1 MKSPSLIGRLMFSVT
16 AAVVT
21 FWVVAAVGGIFVMS
35 DEFAEIFDSALQE
48 TAERLTPLIVD
59 DLVRR
64 DNPETTLSLDV
75 GPQSSARQYLT
86 YQARDIGG
94 NILVHSSD
102 ITNGPFPAPLT
113 EGFWE
118 DDTAR
123 YYTVATAN
131 NTIFVQVADQLKNR
145 REAINE
151 GALALLLPILVLVP
165 LSLYVIRLVA
175 RRAVHP
181 VNDLRQAIA
190 EKDSGDLT
198 PITVQGLASELQPI
212 VHSVNFLMGR
222 VRSTLEAERAFTSN
236 SAHELRTPIA
246 GALAHTQLLKS
257 EVKTATGQ
265 ARVEQ
270 VEASLH
276 KLSRLVEKL
285 MQLARAEA
293 NITFSDK
300 PVELLKVLD
309 FLVEEFQR
317 AQLTVHYEGR
327 IDYKRDL
334 KASLWRPINED
345 AFAIVTRNLIENAL
359 LHGAHNEPVIIRVVS
374 NNTIRIINGCKR
386 LSSEDIARVQK
397 RFGRGATASP
407 GSGLGLPIAIEIA
420 NQMHAE
426 LRFSSPAKGREDGF
440 EVELCFLPLNRDS
453 GATV

>member
-16 AAVVT
+16 AAVVS

-64 DNPETTLSLDV
+64 DSPDTTLSLDV
-75 GPQSSARQYLT
+75 GPQSSSRQYLT
-86 YQARDIGG
+86 YQARDAAG

-102 ITNGPFPAPLT
+102 LTNGPFHAPLL

-131 NTIFVQVADQLKNR
+131 NTIFVQVADQMKNR

-175 RRAVHP
+175 RRAVNP

-198 PITVQGLASELQPI
+198 PITVKGLASELQPI

-222 VRSTLEAERAFTSN
+222 VRSTLEAERAFTAN

-257 EVKTATGQ
+257 EIGTARGQ

-270 VEASLH
+270 VEASLQ
-276 KLSRLVEKL
+276 KLKRLVEKL

-293 NITFSDK
+293 NITFSEKSVD
-300 PVELLKVLD
+300 LLQVLD

-317 AQLTVHYEGR
+317 AQHTVHSDGR
-327 IDYKRDL
+327 IDYARDP
-334 KASLWRPINED
+334 KASLLRPINED
-345 AFAIVTRNLIENAL
+345 AFAIVMRNLIENAL
-359 LHGAHNEPVIIRVVS
+359 LHGAQNEPVLIRVS
-374 NNTIRIINGCKR
+374 ANGTIRIVNGGKS
-386 LSSEDIARVQK
+386 LSSEEIVRVQK
-397 RFGRGATASP
+397 RFGRGATASL

-420 NQMHAE
+420 NQMHAQ
-426 LRFSSPAKGREDGF
+426 LSFSSPAKGREDGF
-440 EVELCFLPLNRDS
+440 EAELGFLLPDGDTDIS
-453 GATV
+453 A